1 MNKMLRSKDK
11 MYLRKLANSI
21 KPVFQIGKEGL
32 NDNMTRDI
40 LLYLNKHELM
50 KIKLLET
57 APLSPEEAATAFM
70 RYEIEVA
77 QIIGR
82 TLVLYKHSDE
92 VDDPITFN

>member
-1 MNKMLRSKDK
+1 MLKTKEK
-11 MYLRKLANSI
+11 MYLRKLANNI
-21 KPVFQIGKEGL
+21 KPVFQIGKDGL

-57 APLSPEEAATAFM
+57 APVSPTEAATHFE
-70 RYEIEVA
+70 RFEIEVA

-92 VDDPITFN
+92 VDDPITF